1 MNRVLTTALSLITLG
16 LLTAAPAQTQIG
28 NVTLTPAKAP
38 AASPAGGYTGE
49 DVPSGWREIRGRVTG
64 PNGSALRLPAG
75 SEVRVTLLDTTAG
88 TSLLDVSFATPRLS
102 TPYQLVY
109 NPVRL
114 SATHTY
120 VVRAEIVDAR
130 GQVLYRSADAALP
143 GARLAALN
151 LAVRAR

>member
-16 LLTAAPAQTQIG
+16 LLTTAPAQTQIG

-38 AASPAGGYTGE
+38 AVSMAASYAGE
-49 DVPSGWREIRGRVTG
+49 DVPSGWSEIKGRVTG

-75 SEVRVTLLDTTAG
+75 SEVRVTVLDTTAARI
-88 TSLLDVSFATPRLS
+88 LLDVSFGTTRLS

-114 SATHTY
+114 SDTHEY

-130 GQVLYRSADAALP
+130 GKVLYRSADAALP
-143 GARLAALN
+143 SARRAALN
-151 LAVRAR
+151 LAVRPR